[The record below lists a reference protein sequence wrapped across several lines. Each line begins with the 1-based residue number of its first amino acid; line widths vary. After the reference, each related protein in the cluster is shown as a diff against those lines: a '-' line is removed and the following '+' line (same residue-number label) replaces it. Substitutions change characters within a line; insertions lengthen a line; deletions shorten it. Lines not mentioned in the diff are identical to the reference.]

1 MSVDLDRQLQDYCRL
16 IEEKQGAL
24 SFDDILERTGE
35 QQVIPNV
42 IPERTNRQLTQRGRW
57 IAAAAAALALLIVV
71 IGIRFLPA
79 TDGTPEPADQPTT
92 TTWPG
97 PVREDATSLGI
108 TTMQRDVG
116 DGTWSWEDP
125 LDTPVDWIDVQRVS
139 FLSEGQPHWYIELAA
154 KPPLAADLE
163 PGVLIAYGL
172 VLDTG
177 GDGLADHVVGI
188 DNNAPQPGDLH
199 VWVTDLAS
207 GEIDEQ
213 FGPPY
218 GFPVE
223 FSHPDEAQP
232 GDYPPG
238 HPATMVF
245 TFLSGSAPAGLRLG
259 ATQFYVWTST
269 TVDGEVVAWDYAPDS
284 SWLRVA
290 ASAQAPAPEP
300 TPATSAPEVATET
313 RVLSIPVQNMNGEP
327 AQLFVARDTQP
338 MEFLVGTVEPSTVG
352 PERTEDVAF
361 TVPAGED
368 WAIFV
373 NPGPDRGPL
382 ILASDIPPDASG
394 ELPIEINVDQFGS
407 PGVQTLGDPQPGWFG
422 N

>member
-1 MSVDLDRQLQDYCRL
+1 MSVDLDRQLREYCRDMDMR
-16 IEEKQGAL
+16 QGAL
-24 SFDDILERTGE
+24 SFEDILERSGE
-35 QQVIPNV
+35 QPVIPNL
-42 IPERTNRQLTQRGRW
+42 IPGRTHRQLTQRRTW
-57 IAAAAAALALLIVV
+57 IAAAAALAFVIVA

-79 TDGTPEPADQPTT
+79 TDGAPEPADPPTT

-108 TTMQRDVG
+108 TTMERDVG

-139 FLSEGQPHWYIELAA
+139 FLSEGQPHWYTELGA

-172 VLDTG
+172 VLDMG
-177 GDGLADHVVGI
+177 GDGVADHVVGI
-188 DNNAPQPGDLH
+188 DNNAPQPGDFH

-207 GEIDEQ
+207 GETDEQ
-213 FGPPY
+213 IGGPY
-218 GFPVE
+218 GYPIE
-223 FSHPDEAQP
+223 FRHPDEAQP

-245 TFLSGSAPAGLRLG
+245 TFLGGSAPAGLGLG
-259 ATQFYVWTST
+259 MTQFYVWTST

-290 ASAQAPAPEP
+290 ASANAAAPEQ
-300 TPATSAPEVATET
+300 TPRPSAPEAATET
-313 RVLSIPVQNMNGEP
+313 RVLSIPVRNTSGQAAE
-327 AQLFVARDTQP
+327 LFVARDTQP

-352 PERTEDVAF
+352 PGRTEDVDF

-373 NPGPDRGPL
+373 YPGPDRGPL

-394 ELPIEINVDQFGS
+394 ELPIEIIVDQFGS
-407 PGVQTLGDPQPGWFG
+407 PGVQTFGDPQPGWFG

>member
-1 MSVDLDRQLQDYCRL
+1 MSVDLDRQLQDYCRHL
-16 IEEKQGAL
+16 DERQGAL

-42 IPERTNRQLTQRGRW
+42 IPGRTDRQLSPRRKW
-57 IAAAAAALALLIVV
+57 IAVAAAALALLTVV

-79 TDGTPEPADQPTT
+79 TGGAPEPADQPTT

-108 TTMQRDVG
+108 TTMERDVG

-139 FLSEGQPHWYIELAA
+139 FLSEGQPHWYIELEA

-163 PGVLIAYGL
+163 AGVLIAYGL

-177 GDGLADHVVGI
+177 GDGIADYVVGI

-207 GEIDEQ
+207 GEIEEQ
-213 FGPPY
+213 IGPPY

-238 HPATMVF
+238 RPATMVF
-245 TFLSGSAPAGLRLG
+245 TFLGDSAPAGLRLG
-259 ATQFYVWTST
+259 TTQFYAWTST
-269 TVDGEVVAWDYAPDS
+269 TTDGEVVSWDYAPDS

-290 ASAQAPAPEP
+290 ASARAPAPEQ
-300 TPATSAPEVATET
+300 TPRASAPEVEPEA
-313 RVLSIPVQNMNGEP
+313 RVLSIPVQNTSGQAAE
-327 AQLFVARDTQP
+327 LFVARDTQP
-338 MEFLVGTVEPSTVG
+338 MGSWSGPWNRAPWGQEVPKTLPSRCRRVMTGRYSSIRVRTVG
-352 PERTEDVAF
+352 
-361 TVPAGED
+361 
-368 WAIFV
+368 
-373 NPGPDRGPL
+373 L
-382 ILASDIPPDASG
+382 
-394 ELPIEINVDQFGS
+394 
-407 PGVQTLGDPQPGWFG
+407 
-422 N
+422 